1 MSLIKSWKLFTC
13 KIFKTLFLPKLEH
26 LFNIIQDSV
35 LSKEFS
41 QQVTRPGDGYLYHK
55 SETSVS
61 SCVGYIVNIFR
72 RGLTLKTAILL

>member
-1 MSLIKSWKLFTC
+1 M
-13 KIFKTLFLPKLEH
+13 
-26 LFNIIQDSV
+26 IQDSV
-35 LSKEFS
+35 LNKEFS
-41 QQVTRPGDGYLYHK
+41 QHVTRPEDGYLCYE